1 LDPRHRALLD
11 SAEFRHLVRRRWR
24 VSMLLTGLLFILYYG
39 FILLIA
45 VDRPF
50 LAQRIGRG
58 VTTVGIPLGMAVIV
72 GSWVLTFVY
81 IAWANRRYDPEVA
94 RLRERARNG

>member
-1 LDPRHRALLD
+1 
-11 SAEFRHLVRRRWR
+11 
-24 VSMLLTGLLFILYYG
+24 MLLTGLLFILYYG
-39 FILLIA
+39 FIVLIA

-72 GSWVLTFVY
+72 GSWVLTIVY

-94 RLRERARNG
+94 RLRERAPRG